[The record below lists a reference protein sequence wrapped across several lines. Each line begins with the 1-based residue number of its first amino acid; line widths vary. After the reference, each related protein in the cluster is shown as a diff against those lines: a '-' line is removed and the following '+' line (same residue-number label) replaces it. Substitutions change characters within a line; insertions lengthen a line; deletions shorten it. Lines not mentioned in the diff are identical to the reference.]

1 MGFPRVFGVDSD
13 FIYDSFMLDAN
24 MSLWNMFQKGSNF
37 MDVFSHP
44 KVLSLFFGNNI

>member
-1 MGFPRVFGVDSD
+1 MSSPWVLELIVI

-24 MSLWNMFQKGSNF
+24 MEHVPKLLKFN
-37 MDVFSHP
+37 DVFSHP